1 MLTIFS
7 ASNYYAAGSNRGA
20 YVKITT
26 NQLPVIVQ
34 FMATK
39 STIKPLT
46 LWERFVEQNIKNI
59 EDLFLIIRVSF
70 VEEQALR
77 NLFDKFSA
85 NKSRLMHEFL
95 LKDQNRTGRIN
106 ILKY

>member
-20 YVKITT
+20 YIKIAT
-26 NQLPVIVQ
+26 NQAPTIVQ

-46 LWERFVEQNIKNI
+46 LWERFVKKI
-59 EDLFLIIRVSF
+59 ENS
-70 VEEQALR
+70 
-77 NLFDKFSA
+77 
-85 NKSRLMHEFL
+85 
-95 LKDQNRTGRIN
+95 IN
-106 ILKY
+106 IF